1 MRELLLWFLQA
12 RNQNPHLNLLLR
24 SPAHLLPE
32 DLLRD
37 LLSLRSRKNP
47 VWLEDAVVVA
57 ENLERRVAEN
67 LERERK
73 PENPENPSVVVAN
86 VRIKRGNNLVI

>member
-1 MRELLLWFLQA
+1 V
-12 RNQNPHLNLLLR
+12 
-24 SPAHLLPE
+24 HLLPE

-37 LLSLRSRKNP
+37 LLSLRSRRNP

-67 LERERK
+67 LKRERK
-73 PENPENPSVVVAN
+73 PENPENLSVVLAN
-86 VRIKRGNNLVI
+86 VRIKRENKLVI